1 MTIGVMNN
9 GDERTRI
16 IIANTNPAFHNDL
29 REIVRQ
35 LHPEADVIVMAA
47 SDDDNPVPSV
57 SMGTSMLK
65 KLSARQREVVT
76 LLVKGQTNKEIAR
89 SLKISP
95 STVRVHVSAVL
106 RTLGVS
112 TRTAAAAMLASTVEK
127 ADSP

>member
-1 MTIGVMNN
+1 MNPVTIGVMNN

-16 IIANTNPAFHNDL
+16 IIANTNPALHNDI

-47 SDDDNPVPSV
+47 SEMENPPPRMPAAA
-57 SMGTSMLK
+57 SMMQ
-65 KLSARQREVVT
+65 KLSTRQREVVN
-76 LLVKGQTNKEIAR
+76 LLIEGQTNKEIAR
-89 SLKISP
+89 SLNISP

-112 TRTAAAAMLASTVEK
+112 TRTAAAAMLASTR
-127 ADSP
+127 A